1 MVALLGIIIYN
12 QRDMDEQRF
21 YQKPWFFFSFW
32 IIVLGGLYLWVAPTR
47 DTLLKTLWANKG
59 DYFLCFGGFLLWL
72 AFFAQFV
79 LPVRK
84 FRDRQ
89 KIFDRLLNSVFGARG
104 PAIFIENGNPRLSH
118 EEEKRKGAGVIWLD
132 TASGAVLR
140 VATKF
145 TRAVGPG
152 VVFTK
157 AGEKLAASVDLHT
170 QNQSIGP
177 SEKDDPFAKE
187 KKEGQSE
194 EEFIACMSR
203 RDETIGLTRDG
214 IEIVPNISVIFKIDA
229 EPAKDKEP
237 GSRFGYNENSVFRA
251 IAGQGINPDKSSDSS
266 RYRVAWN
273 ELPARLAADL
283 WREYLSKFTLAELF
297 DPIRPIP
304 AMKSSDIT
312 ATRMSKPLPPKVELP
327 EPTGISR
334 TFYIT
339 FHIINGWL
347 EKLIGFCEKEKP
359 PSPQKESTQEA
370 KTEGKAPEEEKPTTE
385 TAMQVIVRMVSD
397 RLQNEYVQ
405 GLNEFGVWESVNE
418 PYKSREYDIV
428 NRRGIK
434 IIRVTITNLRF
445 KPDVDERIVRQ
456 FTANWLDN
464 ARRERD
470 RIESE
475 RSLSEHEGRERA
487 LIRYTTALSR
497 ELLRTQPGT
506 PETALQSLL
515 RGSRSELIRD
525 NNLRRRVS
533 NEVEDL
539 TALLQWVDKVI
550 DGQEQ

>member
-1 MVALLGIIIYN
+1 
-12 QRDMDEQRF
+12 MDEQRF
-21 YQKPWFFFSFW
+21 HQKPWFFFF
-32 IIVLGGLYLWVAPTR
+32 ITILGLGILYLLVAPTK
-47 DTLLKTLWANKG
+47 DTILKTLWANKG
-59 DYFLCFGGFLLWL
+59 DYFLCLGGFLLWL

-89 KIFDRLLNSVFGARG
+89 KIFDRLLNSVLGVRG

-152 VVFTK
+152 VVFTN

-170 QNQSIGP
+170 QNQPIGP

-194 EEFIACMSR
+194 EEFMACMNR
-203 RDETIGLTRDG
+203 RDDTIGLTRDG
-214 IEIVPNISVIFKIDA
+214 IEIVPNISVMFRIEAD
-229 EPAKDKEP
+229 PAKDKEP
-237 GSRFGYNENSVFRA
+237 GSRFGYNEDSVFRA
-251 IAGQGINPDKSSDSS
+251 IAGQGINPDKSNDSA

-304 AMKSSDIT
+304 EMNAADIT
-312 ATRMSKPLPPKVELP
+312 ATRLSRLPQPAKAELP
-327 EPTGISR
+327 EPIGISR
-334 TFYIT
+334 TLYQFYQV
-339 FHIINGWL
+339 INGWL
-347 EKLIGFCEKEKP
+347 EKLIALCEKEKSP
-359 PSPQKESTQEA
+359 PPKKESAQEP
-370 KTEGKAPEEEKPTTE
+370 KTEGKAPEGEKPTTE
-385 TAMQVIVRMVSD
+385 TAMQVIARMVNE
-397 RLQNEYVQ
+397 RLQNEFVQ
-405 GLNEFGVWESVNE
+405 GINEFGEWESVFDSQR
-418 PYKSREYDIV
+418 SREFEILR
-428 NRRGIK
+428 NRGIRVN
-434 IIRVTITNLRF
+434 RVTIANLRF
-445 KPDVDERIVRQ
+445 RPDVDKRIVQQ

-487 LIRYTTALSR
+487 LVRYTTALSR
-497 ELLRTQPGT
+497 EILRSRPAS
-506 PETALQSLL
+506 PEAALQALL

-550 DGQEQ
+550 DGQEP